1 MVYLHYPRR
10 KTAFSDAAAARAF
23 KPINSIQLWRAMADV
38 VVPGSKSI
46 TNRALI
52 CATLAEGV
60 SRLTGVLDADDTQA
74 MLGVVEAVGP
84 GVEQFKPGDRVLINW
99 LPACNR

>member
-1 MVYLHYPRR
+1 MLIETLGRPV
-10 KTAFSDAAAARAF
+10 D
-23 KPINSIQLWRAMADV
+23 ADV

-60 SRLTGVLDADDTQA
+60 STLSGVLDADDTHSSA
-74 MLGVVEAVGP
+74 RLSVAYDEWLDGR
-84 GVEQFKPGDRVLINW
+84 DRDAALHLQWIRFV
-99 LPACNR
+99 PRSPE